1 MVHIFA
7 IEHESELKKASTQ
20 ILLKGEYA
28 HTTLSDVATV
38 LPELINAH
46 RMPNGEVLTVNI
58 TFSYAFTPTMYPVL
72 GIVVM
77 YNRPCLNEIEGVDFQ
92 RNACEIIYGLYT
104 KFSKG
109 IVQNLLIETTGVGAT
124 SKDIPIQKVTFY
136 DKLDKN
142 YSGQKNREE
151 DSTTGVQT
159 DI

>member
-7 IEHESELKKASTQ
+7 IEHESKLKKASTQ

-28 HTTLSDVATV
+28 HTTLSNIAMV

-58 TFSYAFTPTMYPVL
+58 TFSYTFTPTMYPVL

-77 YNRPCLNEIEGVDFQ
+77 YNRPCPNEIVGADFQ
-92 RNACEIIYGLYT
+92 RNACEIIYGLYK

-109 IVQNLLIETTGVGAT
+109 VVQNLLIETTGVGAT
-124 SKDIPIQKVTFY
+124 SKDIPIHEVTFY
-136 DKLDKN
+136 DRLDK
-142 YSGQKNREE
+142 SRSRQKNRK
-151 DSTTGVQT
+151 
-159 DI
+159 